1 MIELDHKH
9 QKVYFDRRSFVAP
22 DDVSQLKDVSESLKT
37 RMSNPIVSSYVDTE
51 KISFERW
58 LESVSIIFLLIFSSF
73 ESFIL

>member
-22 DDVSQLKDVSESLKT
+22 DDISQVKDVSETLKT

-51 KISFERW
+51 KISFER
-58 LESVSIIFLLIFSSF
+58 LIKFNSF
-73 ESFIL
+73 HTH